1 MPTLGIVYHMR
12 LIRTVTSILL
22 PTNSSV
28 ILLLIMALSA
38 SSNCFPLLQL
48 HRRSESSI
56 ISRARNVDLRAK
68 DSLKLQN
75 MALCRESSDV
85 MFPCGIE
92 GCERTFSRK
101 DNLKQHIKRSHGGDH
116 VSGRF
121 VCCVGDCK
129 VAFYQKWPHRS
140 FEDQSWN

>member
-1 MPTLGIVYHMR
+1 M
-12 LIRTVTSILL
+12 
-22 PTNSSV
+22 
-28 ILLLIMALSA
+28 
-38 SSNCFPLLQL
+38 
-48 HRRSESSI
+48 
-56 ISRARNVDLRAK
+56 RAK

-75 MALCRESSDV
+75 MESSDV
-85 MFPCGIE
+85 MFSCGIE

-129 VAFYQKWPHRS
+129 VAFYHRS
-140 FEDQSWN
+140 GLIAHLKTSHGLEIGMLSQQKS